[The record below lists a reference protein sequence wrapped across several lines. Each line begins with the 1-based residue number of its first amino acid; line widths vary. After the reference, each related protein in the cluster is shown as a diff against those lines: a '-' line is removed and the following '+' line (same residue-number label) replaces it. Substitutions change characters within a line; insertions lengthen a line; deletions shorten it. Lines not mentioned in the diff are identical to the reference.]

1 MESILVSCQVYYTCE
16 HVQQLQHSF
25 VEHAATKEV
34 GSTTIRNIWRR
45 LKGSLCASATTATVL
60 LAADG
65 PAKALHTTSA
75 ENATGRGATPRCN
88 SKSSSHARRGFTG
101 LAFNIYPADK
111 SKFTN
116 HGSDETKWTESETE
130 RGGGRS
136 RKKESARARARTRER
151 AHERKTTSHAY
162 TNALLPLSAP
172 ADRLYLAT

>member
-101 LAFNIYPADK
+101 LAFNIQP
-111 SKFTN
+111 
-116 HGSDETKWTESETE
+116 TKANSRTMAAMKQNGPRARL
-130 RGGGRS
+130 RGGGAEAE
-136 RKKESARARARTRER
+136 KKRARER
-151 AHERKTTSHAY
+151 ARGRERERMRE
-162 TNALLPLSAP
+162 
-172 ADRLYLAT
+172 RLRATHTPTHYFH